1 VEGNETLRGELRRAT
16 GARGAARAVTAV
28 ALAAAAATSW
38 AATQTK
44 TTGASTTPAKAAST
58 STAPAA
64 RAGSGKEVPL
74 PPPPTGAT
82 ADGRRW
88 IGASIGAL
96 NSFGVGQS
104 LAVQL
109 DYGMLRTPPTWRR
122 FDLEWHLVVGFAAP
136 SGKTELTAPV
146 MTPFGMPIQV
156 SSGQEKVSA
165 YLLEVVPTARIL
177 YTVTRGV
184 AFFADGGLGLC
195 QSVESY
201 DRTEMYL
208 GHSTH
213 KEYATG
219 IALRAALGMA
229 ADVSPR
235 WRLLLVPVGFSLQ
248 LGPKFS
254 GFTPSLG
261 LAYRLQASGDR
272 P

>member
-1 VEGNETLRGELRRAT
+1 V
-16 GARGAARAVTAV
+16 AAI
-28 ALAAAAATSW
+28 ALAAAASTSW

-44 TTGASTTPAKAAST
+44 TTRSGASTTPAKAAGAST
-58 STAPAA
+58 SPAPAA
-64 RAGSGKEVPL
+64 RARPVSDVPL
-74 PPPPTGAT
+74 PLPPTGAT

-96 NSFGVGQS
+96 SASGGQS

-109 DYGMLRTPPTWRR
+109 DYGQLRTPPTWRR
-122 FDLEWHLVVGFAAP
+122 FDLEWHLVVGFSAP
-136 SGKTELTAPV
+136 SGHTGLTSSV
-146 MTPFGMPIQV
+146 VTPFGTAIPV

-165 YLLEVVPTARIL
+165 VLLEVVPTARIL
-177 YTVTRGV
+177 YTVTPGV

-195 QSVESY
+195 QSVETY
-201 DRTEMYL
+201 DRTEMYA

-213 KEYATG
+213 REYATG
-219 IALRAALGMA
+219 FALRAGLGMA
-229 ADVSPR
+229 ADVTPR

-261 LAYRLQASGDR
+261 LAYRFPARGDR